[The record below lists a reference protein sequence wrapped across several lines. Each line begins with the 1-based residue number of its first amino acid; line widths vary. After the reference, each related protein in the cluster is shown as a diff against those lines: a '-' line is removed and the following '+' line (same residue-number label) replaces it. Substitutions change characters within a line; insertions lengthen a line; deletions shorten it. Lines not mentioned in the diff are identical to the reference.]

1 MLQNV
6 QHFTLIHRGSSY
18 NVAESAAFLRQS
30 ARFAVKCCT
39 KCNILRAA
47 VPCRLIM
54 LQKMQHFC
62 SRTPN
67 CCGCCTTCN
76 ISRTSPGA
84 PDPTAPTGPTTAP
97 TAPTAPTTPPAPPH
111 APHAHRI
118 YRSPRT
124 HHAPRTPRALPRP
137 AASTPSPCVAHP
149 APLLF
154 PIPRKQ
160 GKFYIPKKNQPDI
173 QSSRL
178 VESA

>member
-97 TAPTAPTTPPAPPH
+97 TAPTAPPAPPAPP
-111 APHAHRI
+111 AP
-118 YRSPRT
+118 YRVLLHP
-124 HHAPRTPRALPRP
+124 HPRP
-137 AASTPSPCVAHP
+137 ALRIPLHSYSQFQGNKGNSTFLKKINRISKVRA
-149 APLLF
+149 LLKALKGE
-154 PIPRKQ
+154 IMVL
-160 GKFYIPKKNQPDI
+160 
-173 QSSRL
+173 S
-178 VESA
+178 